1 MCVNNTVY
9 KEVKLHVC
17 VSSQT
22 NRVHTIFLPE
32 FVLLLGECVYLGFQL
47 LSEFILLRDFDIKL
61 FDQTLVVCHLHV
73 QQGVLLRLLQSE
85 NSKDHN
91 MFMHCV

>member
-1 MCVNNTVY
+1 MCVCVCVNNTVY
-9 KEVKLHVC
+9 KEVKRKHVC

-73 QQGVLLRLLQSE
+73 QQGVLLRLLQ
-85 NSKDHN
+85 
-91 MFMHCV
+91 

>member
-1 MCVNNTVY
+1 MCVCVNNTVY

-22 NRVHTIFLPE
+22 NNNNKQRVHTIFLPE

-47 LSEFILLRDFDIKL
+47 LSEFILLRDFGVKL

-73 QQGVLLRLLQSE
+73 QQGVLLRLLQ
-85 NSKDHN
+85 
-91 MFMHCV
+91 